1 MQFPHLQLSR
11 IARQVVAS
19 AFIAASA
26 TTIPVN
32 PAFAETASDEILFGK
47 TSSLSGPLAEIGV
60 DATTANKAY
69 FDYINEQGGV
79 HGRKLRLLTLDDQ
92 YSTEKGVANAK
103 QLIEKEKVF
112 ALLNMAGTPTNKAL
126 LPIIAEA
133 GIPSIGPYTGSD
145 VVRTPHNKLVFNI
158 RAGYA
163 DELAKIVE
171 HLDIRGIK
179 KVAVVYQNNA
189 FGKEGLA
196 HIEKAV
202 AQQKLKVHAS
212 APLEASGADAAV
224 AAKALADSQPQA
236 VVLITTGKSSTDF
249 IKAYNQLAA
258 GMQFFT
264 VSVMGTQASVTAL
277 GKDGVGVVVSQVAPF
292 PFSATSGIVR
302 EYQKVMNKMG
312 VKNWSFA
319 SMEGFITAK
328 VVVEGLRRA
337 GKNPTRESF
346 VAALESIGR
355 WDMDGYLVN
364 FTPNNHNGS
373 RYVELTAISRDGRF
387 LR

>member
-1 MQFPHLQLSR
+1 MQFLQLRLPR
-11 IARQVVAS
+11 IVRHIVAS

-26 TTIPVN
+26 AS
-32 PAFAETASDEILFGK
+32 PAFAQNANDEILFGK

-60 DATTANKAY
+60 DATTATKAY
-69 FDYINEQGGV
+69 LDYINEQGGV
-79 HGRKLRLLTLDDQ
+79 HGRRLRLLTLDDH
-92 YSTEKGVANAK
+92 YSTEQGIANAR
-103 QLIEKEKVF
+103 QLIEKEKAF

-126 LPIIAEA
+126 LPIITEV
-133 GIPSIGPYTGSD
+133 GIPSIGPYTGSEI
-145 VVRTPHNKLVFNI
+145 VRTPYNKLVFNI

-171 HLDIRGIK
+171 HLNIRGIK
-179 KVAVVYQNNA
+179 KIAVVYQNNA
-189 FGKEGLA
+189 FGKEGLS
-196 HIEKAV
+196 HIEKAI
-202 AQQKLKVHAS
+202 AQEKLQVHAS

-224 AAKALADSQPQA
+224 AAKALADSSPQA

-264 VSVMGTQASVTAL
+264 ISVMGTQASVTAL
-277 GKDGVGVVVSQVAPF
+277 GKDGAGVVVSQVAPF

-302 EYQKVMNKMG
+302 EYQKVMTKMG

-355 WDMDGYLVN
+355 WDMDGYIVH
-364 FTPNNHNGS
+364 FSPANHNGS
-373 RYVELTAISRDGRF
+373 RYVELTAISRNGRF